1 MLNIIS
7 NYINVMKKEDIIK
20 FAKKN
25 NLSVSNE
32 EIDFIYS
39 FIKNNSEYYLKNP
52 NSFNLCEYKDKF
64 SNENY
69 IFLNN
74 LIEKYKRMII
84 N

>member
-1 MLNIIS
+1 MLNIIK
-7 NYINVMKKEDIIK
+7 NYISIMKKEDIIK
-20 FAKKN
+20 FANKN
-25 NLSVSNE
+25 NLRVTES

-52 NSFNLCEYKDKF
+52 NSFNLEQYKDKF
-64 SNENY
+64 STENY
-69 IFLNN
+69 VFLNN